1 MAQYNFSAD
10 WDQFFDKLDSYLN
23 NRQNFEEEYNSICRK
38 AKNQEYDNPNSSACY
53 YYMAAI
59 LCQFYYNEDPERPQS
74 EKEWAVELGRNAIR
88 SAREKMPDDEEFK
101 TLSLLFE
108 LLTTKQNMH
117 NATSLSRKLQSIK
130 RECPHIETIE
140 EALIKPEA
148 LRDWFENAY
157 NEILFDLLFEGKVED
172 DLKLKAELSKELIS
186 SPNEVDKELAYACLA
201 DALFDM
207 GNYKEAERYAIMG
220 KDLRGN
226 LQEYNHEND
235 FFWGM
240 CWSIYARCQEEAG
253 DMDYAMTLIEKG
265 ASLGIPW
272 CEKELTRLQDEGYC
286 SNEEPDD
293 IDRETNNYSSF
304 EEEYGAKNTTKGSQF
319 TPNEQDYLDTLKDC
333 FEDGNITH
341 RERKMLERIRV
352 SLGIS
357 EERAK
362 EIESFLIGNPIT

>member
-23 NRQNFEEEYNSICRK
+23 NRQNFEKEYNSICRK

-101 TLSLLFE
+101 TLSLIFE

-235 FFWGM
+235 LFWGM

-272 CEKELTRLQDEGYC
+272 CEKELKRLKQT
-286 SNEEPDD
+286 
-293 IDRETNNYSSF
+293 TN
-304 EEEYGAKNTTKGSQF
+304 
-319 TPNEQDYLDTLKDC
+319 
-333 FEDGNITH
+333 
-341 RERKMLERIRV
+341 
-352 SLGIS
+352 
-357 EERAK
+357 
-362 EIESFLIGNPIT
+362 